1 LNTNCFSER
10 TPKFSTFSESYCF
23 LFNSGEA
30 IVELGTWI
38 RNATRVLGFNNVL
51 LYGYSNDHLSYF
63 TTPREYEVGGYESIM
78 TFWGIDSAYKI
89 RDCAVAV
96 ARHVKP

>member
-1 LNTNCFSER
+1 M
-10 TPKFSTFSESYCF
+10 
-23 LFNSGEA
+23 
-30 IVELGTWI
+30 ELGTWI

-89 RDCAVAV
+89 RDCAVTV